1 MPERNY
7 LQHGSRH
14 RPEGT
19 DPIEELAVASLRD
32 LSAISVAGDNADHY
46 LSLHDGITASF
57 QTNDSDTFANASTTA
72 FTGGAVYG
80 LQILKAGLYRFEWD
94 AKVASGGT
102 AGAILR
108 AYWSVSSPGSAFLSS
123 FQQGRTQATVNDTWD
138 LAQAGHISWTEY
150 HSFDTDGV
158 PAYAAPFAHL
168 ASGSSITLHVNLF
181 ATRVNSFFFDAI

>member
-19 DPIEELAVASLRD
+19 DPIEELAVASLR
-32 LSAISVAGDNADHY
+32 STSSISVAGDNAQHY
-46 LSLHDGITASF
+46 LSLQDGVTASF

-72 FTGGAVYG
+72 FTGGAIYG
-80 LQILKAGLYRFEWD
+80 LQILKAGIYRVEWS
-94 AKVASGGT
+94 AFVASGGT
-102 AGAILR
+102 AGAQLTT
-108 AYWSVSSPGSAFLSS
+108 YWSASSPGSAFLSS
-123 FQQGRTQATVNDTWD
+123 FQQGRTGILIGDNWD
-138 LAQAGHISWTEY
+138 RGHLNHLSWTEY

-158 PAYAAPFAHL
+158 PAYAAPWATL
-168 ASGSSITLHVNLF
+168 ASGSSITLDIQMF